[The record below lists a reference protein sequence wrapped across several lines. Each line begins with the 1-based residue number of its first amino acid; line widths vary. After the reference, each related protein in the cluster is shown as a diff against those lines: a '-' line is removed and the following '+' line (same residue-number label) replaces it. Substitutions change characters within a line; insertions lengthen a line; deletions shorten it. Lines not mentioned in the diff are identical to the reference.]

1 MRVQV
6 ALIALSASCLLT
18 NCATSYQPL
27 SFTGGYS
34 DQRLDS
40 NTAQVSFRGNGYTAP
55 ETVHSYLL
63 RRCAE
68 VTLQNGYNYF
78 VLVDAEEPNEG
89 NTNIYGAKVNN
100 KFRDTTTIKMFKGN
114 KPEADVHAYDA
125 ASVIQSIPVE
135 EGESAAAAPF
145 VAPSTNQQVVPPS
158 AMGIAEPTSNVAN
171 ANAAVSPSTA
181 SQPAVSPNTVVN
193 PNGPTN
199 QPPSFEQ

>member
-6 ALIALSASCLLT
+6 ALMALSAACWLT
-18 NCATSYQPL
+18 SCATSYQPL

-34 DQRLDS
+34 DQRLDN
-40 NTAQVSFRGNGYTAP
+40 NTAQVSFRGNAYTAP

-78 VLVDAEEPNEG
+78 VLIDAEEPNEG

-114 KPEADVHAYDA
+114 KPDADVHAYDA
-125 ASVIQSIPVE
+125 GSVLQSIPVE
-135 EGESAAAAPF
+135 NGESAKAVLPPVAA
-145 VAPSTNQQVVPPS
+145 STSLASPPPT
-158 AMGIAEPTSNVAN
+158 ARIAEPTSPVAN
-171 ANAAVSPSTA
+171 AASATSSSTA
-181 SQPAVSPNTVVN
+181 AQPVVN
-193 PNGPTN
+193 PNTIVNPNVPTN
-199 QPPSFEQ
+199 KSPPFD